1 MGVPQLLAGLTD
13 DCNVLIAFRSTIP
26 SDFGVALLA
35 RTDRNVC
42 PTVDCRGTDIS
53 FCFILRVKTKL
64 EAAPRLRLRNFVA
77 RLMTL
82 APMNMSVR
90 NRRKMASPQR
100 TVELTQTAID
110 HTAVVEKVRS
120 HQAGAVV
127 LFLGT
132 VRELTAGKRTES
144 LDYEAYPEMAVKQI
158 NQLLDEAQTRWPV
171 IQAAVVHRVGHLELG
186 DIAVAVAVS
195 TPHRKDAFEAG
206 QWVMDRIKEVV
217 PIWKKEHWA
226 DGSTEWVHPESG
238 RPGAAGNGT
247 SG

>member
-1 MGVPQLLAGLTD
+1 MP
-13 DCNVLIAFRSTIP
+13 
-26 SDFGVALLA
+26 A
-35 RTDRNVC
+35 RN
-42 PTVDCRGTDIS
+42 
-53 FCFILRVKTKL
+53 L
-64 EAAPRLRLRNFVA
+64 
-77 RLMTL
+77 
-82 APMNMSVR
+82 
-90 NRRKMASPQR
+90 RKMPSHQR

-110 HTAVVEKVRS
+110 HAAVVEKVRS
-120 HQAGAVV
+120 HLAGAVV

-144 LDYEAYPEMAVKQI
+144 LDYEAYPEMAIKQI
-158 NQLLDEAQTRWPV
+158 NQLLDEAQARWPV
-171 IQAAVVHRVGHLELG
+171 IHSAVVHRVGHLDLG

-238 RPGAAGNGT
+238 RPDAVRDGA